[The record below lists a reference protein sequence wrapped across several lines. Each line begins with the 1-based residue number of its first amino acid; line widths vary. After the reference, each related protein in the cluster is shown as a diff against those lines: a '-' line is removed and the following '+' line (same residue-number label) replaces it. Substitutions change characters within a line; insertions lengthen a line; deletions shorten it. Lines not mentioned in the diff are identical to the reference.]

1 MKKYTERKGDRTR
14 KMTPQRFACGMVFGF
29 GVALSCAP
37 GASAGNCQPQQ
48 QPYNCQRQPPQP
60 QPQLTQWV
68 AATNN
73 WFLNPNWDQGVPSN
87 IDTARVDNAGTA
99 EIRNAG
105 AVAAVLEIGFSP
117 LAAGAGEGTVSLY
130 AGGTLA
136 VSKNEYLGVSGRGNF
151 FQFGG
156 AHAVA
161 CGSLTLGKEAAAA
174 GSYFL
179 IDGSLT
185 VKSGTIIGQ
194 LGRGAFFQ
202 YAGTQRIECGGL
214 TLAQAASAQ
223 GSYALQGG
231 SLLVAGDE
239 NVGLSGTAAF
249 DQFGGTNSAAC
260 GSLYVGKNVGS
271 SAAYALHNGTLQVG
285 DEVLG
290 QDGDSAFSQYGGFNI
305 VSDSLT
311 AGVSATG
318 SDAYDLSGGCM
329 AVCGNETWGV
339 DGVGVYYQDGGAHF
353 VGSALTIGGHA
364 DALAFFEIQDGDLTA
379 QQVRVGMLGGEGF
392 LGIYG
397 PDPTFTVT
405 DTITLGPDAELA
417 TEDGATI
424 HMTGPAGDFRN
435 TSTNELA
442 LAGLDTLTVV
452 FEGGL
457 SAYGSGGYC
466 NHDDGCNGYNADN
479 DSKSGYGSGG
489 CSRDDNGSS
498 CGSRDA
504 DQRCSGANAWATF
517 EVAGKDLGGAAAGFA
532 QNFAINGLLVGGA
545 KAARV
550 QLVDASDNGN
560 RRLSFRHNGNEAL
573 YTHKVVV
580 TKGSTLDLNGLKVY
594 CDGTVNILGTVL
606 NGSIVIVP

>member
-1 MKKYTERKGDRTR
+1 MKQDTERKGDRFC
-14 KMTPQRFACGMVFGF
+14 KMTPQRFTLGMVLGL
-29 GVALSCAP
+29 GAALLCAP

-48 QPYNCQRQPPQP
+48 QQPYCQRQPPPP
-60 QPQLTQWV
+60 QPKLTQWV
-68 AATNN
+68 AATSN
-73 WFLNPNWDQGVPSN
+73 WFLNANWDLGVPSS

-99 EIRNAG
+99 EISSGGATAG
-105 AVAAVLEIGFSP
+105 VLEIGFSP
-117 LAAGAGEGTVSLY
+117 LAASAGDGIVGLY
-130 AGGTLA
+130 PGGTLS
-136 VSKNEYLGVSGRGNF
+136 VSKAEYLGLSGRGDF

-156 AHAVA
+156 SHAVT
-161 CGSLTLGKEAAAA
+161 CGSLTLGKEATAA

-179 IDGSLT
+179 MDGTLT
-185 VKSGTIIGQ
+185 VKNGTIIGQ
-194 LGRGAFFQ
+194 LGRGAFFHD
-202 YAGTQRIECGGL
+202 AGTHRVECGAL
-214 TLAQAASAQ
+214 TLAQAADAQ
-223 GSYALQGG
+223 GSYELHGG
-231 SLLVAGDE
+231 SLSVAGDE
-239 NVGLSGTAAF
+239 NVGLNGSAAF

-260 GSLYVGKNVGS
+260 GTLYVGKNVGS

-305 VSDSLT
+305 VSDSFT

-353 VGSALTIGGHA
+353 VGSTLTIGGHA
-364 DALAFFEIQDGDLTA
+364 HALAFFEIQDGDLSA

-397 PDPTFTVT
+397 PDPIVTVT
-405 DTITLGPDAELA
+405 DTITLGPDAEVA

-424 HMTGPAGDFRN
+424 HMTGSAGDFRN

-442 LAGLDTLTVV
+442 LEGLDTLDVV
-452 FEGGL
+452 FEGGVT
-457 SAYGSGGYC
+457 SGGSC
-466 NHDDGCNGYNADN
+466 HHDDDNCNGYKSDN
-479 DSKSGYGSGG
+479 DSKSGCGSGG
-489 CSRDDNGSS
+489 SSCDDNGSS
-498 CGSRDA
+498 CGSHAA
-504 DQRCSGANAWATF
+504 DQRCSDATASATF
-517 EVAGKDLGGAAAGFA
+517 EVAGKDLGGVAAGFI
-532 QNFAINGLLVGGA
+532 QNFALNGLLVGGA

-560 RRLSFRHNGNEAL
+560 RRSSFRHTVNEAL